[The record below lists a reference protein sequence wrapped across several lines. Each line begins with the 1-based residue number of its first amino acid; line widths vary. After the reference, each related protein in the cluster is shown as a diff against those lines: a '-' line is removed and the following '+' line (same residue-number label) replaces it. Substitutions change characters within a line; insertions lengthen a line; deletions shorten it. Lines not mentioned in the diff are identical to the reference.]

1 MTATIAYT
9 NAMRAGNPHTARDIA
24 KRELGAATKCLQHYI
39 WRIRMDKAS
48 DALADR
54 LQSGQLPG
62 HMTEHVSNG
71 EFDPDTKPLVL

>member
-48 DALADR
+48 DALA
-54 LQSGQLPG
+54 LKISGVECSAAAFSIFPL
-62 HMTEHVSNG
+62 EIVS
-71 EFDPDTKPLVL
+71 E